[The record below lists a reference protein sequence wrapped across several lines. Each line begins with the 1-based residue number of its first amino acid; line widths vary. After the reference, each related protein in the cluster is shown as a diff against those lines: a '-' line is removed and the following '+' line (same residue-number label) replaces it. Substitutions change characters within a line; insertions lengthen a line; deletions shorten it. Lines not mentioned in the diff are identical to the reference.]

1 MLLNVKAVGGSVA
14 LGQCGCCGVGS
25 RNRKTVTVK
34 KTFDGACE
42 EVVGEL
48 KKFYGEPKMALAE
61 VARAVVERLG
71 FGDRG

>member
-1 MLLNVKAVGGSVA
+1 MLLNVKARGSNVA
-14 LGQCGCCGVGS
+14 LGQCGCCDADGRSKRAVAV
-25 RNRKTVTVK
+25 R

-48 KKFYGEPKMALAE
+48 KRFYGEPREALAE

-71 FGDRG
+71 FRERG